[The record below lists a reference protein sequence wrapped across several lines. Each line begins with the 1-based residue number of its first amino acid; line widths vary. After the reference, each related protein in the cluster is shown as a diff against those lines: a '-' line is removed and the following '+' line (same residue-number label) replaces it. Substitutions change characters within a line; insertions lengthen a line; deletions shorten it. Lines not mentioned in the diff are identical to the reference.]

1 MATSFGHK
9 VGMLSVHLWNFC
21 KSELRKKLN
30 PHNYDSWIDPI
41 TFVSINNESITLS
54 VPSTFY
60 IDWIEEHYKEQIEEI
75 FENKAQKPV
84 SINLVVTSKPSNDGA
99 GGWSSSTPKKKAYS
113 RKVVKAKSCLDDKF
127 TFDNFVVGKSNEFCN
142 ACCMAVAANIGRVYN
157 PLFIYGGVGLGKT
170 HLLQAIGHTVLEKN
184 KNANVLYLT
193 SEKFVNS
200 LINSLQH
207 GAMPSFRQKYRN
219 LDVLLLD
226 DIQFIAGKERTQE
239 EFFHT
244 FNSLF
249 ELKKQIVITSDKFPK
264 DMKNLEER
272 LRSRFAWG
280 LIADIQPPELE
291 IKIAILK
298 KIAKKNNIDLGE
310 EVAAFLAN
318 KIKSNIRELEG
329 CLIRVMAYASL
340 TGKKI
345 DIDFAAET
353 LKGIYDEAVKT
364 VDIRQIQKAVCDFY
378 GIKLSEIKSKSRSKN
393 IAMPRHVASYLC
405 REYTK
410 SSLPEIGRSFGGR
423 DHTTVMHSVAKMK
436 HEIEVDTQLYNEIN
450 EIKRTM
456 DL

>member
-9 VGMLSVHLWNFC
+9 VGMLSSQLWSFC

-41 TFVSINNESITLS
+41 TFVSINDESITLS

-60 IDWIEEHYKEQIEEI
+60 VDWIQEHYKKQMEEI
-75 FENKAQKPV
+75 FKEKTSRSV
-84 SINLVVTSKPSNDGA
+84 GINFTVTSKPSNDNRK
-99 GGWSSSTPKKKAYS
+99 SHNNLVFKKVAKARSY
-113 RKVVKAKSCLDDKF
+113 LDDKF

-170 HLLQAIGHTVLEKN
+170 HLLQAIGHAVLKKN

-207 GAMPSFRQKYRN
+207 GAMPGFRQKYRN
-219 LDVLLLD
+219 LDVLLVD

-298 KIAKKNNIDLGE
+298 KIAKRNNIGLDE
-310 EVAAFLAN
+310 DVAAFLAE

-345 DIDFAAET
+345 DIDFAADT
-353 LKGIYDEAVKT
+353 LKGIYDDSVKT

-393 IAMPRHVASYLC
+393 IALPRHVASYLC
-405 REYTK
+405 REYTN

-423 DHTTVMHSVAKMK
+423 DHTTVMHSVARIK
-436 HEIEVDTQLYNEIN
+436 HEIEVNTQIYNEIN

>member
-1 MATSFGHK
+1 MATSFGQK
-9 VGMLSVHLWNFC
+9 VGMLSVQLWNFC

-60 IDWIEEHYKEQIEEI
+60 IDWIQEHYKKQMEEI
-75 FENKAQKPV
+75 FKEKALQPV
-84 SINLVVTSKPSNDGA
+84 GINFTVTSKPSKD
-99 GGWSSSTPKKKAYS
+99 SSKKKNNSTA
-113 RKVVKAKSCLDDKF
+113 RKAVKAKSYLDDKF

-170 HLLQAIGHTVLEKN
+170 HLLQAIGHAVLKKN
-184 KNANVLYLT
+184 KNANILYLT

-207 GAMPSFRQKYRN
+207 GAMPGFRQKYRN
-219 LDVLLLD
+219 LDVLLVD

-298 KIAKKNNIDLGE
+298 KIAKRNNIHLDE
-310 EVAAFLAN
+310 EVAAFLAE

-340 TGKKI
+340 TGRKI

-353 LKGIYDEAVKT
+353 LKGIYDDAVKT

-393 IAMPRHVASYLC
+393 IALPRHVASYLC
-405 REYTK
+405 REYTN

-423 DHTTVMHSVAKMK
+423 DHTTVMHSVARMK
-436 HEIEVDTQLYNEIN
+436 HEIEVNTQIYNEIN

>member
-1 MATSFGHK
+1 MATSFGQK
-9 VGMLSVHLWNFC
+9 VGMLSVSLWNFC

-60 IDWIEEHYKEQIEEI
+60 IDWIQEHYKKQMEEI
-75 FENKAQKPV
+75 FEEKALRPV
-84 SINLVVTSKPSNDGA
+84 GINFTVTSKPSKD
-99 GGWSSSTPKKKAYS
+99 SSKKGKGNNSTARKA
-113 RKVVKAKSCLDDKF
+113 VKAKSYLDDKF

-170 HLLQAIGHTVLEKN
+170 HLLQAIGHAVLKKN
-184 KNANVLYLT
+184 KNANILYLT

-207 GAMPSFRQKYRN
+207 GAMPGFRQKYRN
-219 LDVLLLD
+219 LDVLLVD

-298 KIAKKNNIDLGE
+298 KIAKRNNIHLDE
-310 EVAAFLAN
+310 DVAAFLAE

-353 LKGIYDEAVKT
+353 LKGIYDDAVKT

-393 IAMPRHVASYLC
+393 IALPRHVASYLC
-405 REYTK
+405 REYTN

-423 DHTTVMHSVAKMK
+423 DHTTVMHSVSRIK
-436 HEIEVDTQLYNEIN
+436 HEIEVNTQIYNEIN